1 MLMKKPAAMLLLMGG
16 KSSRMGQDKAQL
28 LLGGQPFWKKI
39 AQELSACGRVYL
51 SVNQTR
57 DGKALEGY
65 PIIRDVVPDC
75 GVMGGLYSAFQA
87 IEEDL
92 LFACACDMPFVNRQ
106 FVQWML
112 NRWEEEG
119 RKGRQWDGIVVCG
132 DDGKNVCGCIPLS
145 GKKPTYCSCPWRRSR
160 PFPAAFKTSTP
171 PKTTG
176 GAFDAQSLCRCTG
189 RRSCGRETLHIAPSY
204 SSAYSSVSITHS
216 FLMRPTR

>member
-1 MLMKKPAAMLLLMGG
+1 MKQENEMLMKKPAAMLLLMGG
-16 KSSRMGQDKAQL
+16 KSSRMRQDKAQL
-28 LLGGQPFWKKI
+28 LLGGQPFWKRI
-39 AQELSACGRVYL
+39 AQELSACGRVYP
-51 SVNQTR
+51 SVDQTR
-57 DGKALEGY
+57 DGQALEGY

-132 DDGKNVCGCIPLS
+132 DDGKTYTTAALYHRRLQGKLEENVR
-145 GKKPTYCSCPWRRSR
+145 KKRLRMHTFVREEANILLLPMGEVTSFSR
-160 PFPAAFKTSTP
+160 CFQNINTP
-171 PKTTG
+171 E
-176 GAFDAQSLCRCTG
+176 AYRLC
-189 RRSCGRETLHIAPSY
+189 L
-204 SSAYSSVSITHS
+204 
-216 FLMRPTR
+216 

>member
-39 AQELSACGRVYL
+39 AQELSACGRLYL
-51 SVNQTR
+51 SVSQTC
-57 DGKALEGY
+57 DEKALEGY

-92 LFACACDMPFVNRQ
+92 LFACACDMPFVNRR
-106 FVQWML
+106 FIRWML

-119 RKGRQWDGIVVCG
+119 QKGRQWDGIVVCG
-132 DDGKNVCGCIPLS
+132 DDGKTYITAALYHRRLQGKLEENVR
-145 GKKPTYCSCPWRRSR
+145 KKRLRMHAFVREEANLLLLPMEEVASFSRCFQNINTPEDYRRC
-160 PFPAAFKTSTP
+160 
-171 PKTTG
+171 
-176 GAFDAQSLCRCTG
+176 L
-189 RRSCGRETLHIAPSY
+189 
-204 SSAYSSVSITHS
+204 
-216 FLMRPTR
+216 

>member
-1 MLMKKPAAMLLLMGG
+1 MKQENEMLMKKPAAMLLLMGG

-39 AQELSACGRVYL
+39 AQELSACGRLYL
-51 SVNQTR
+51 SVSQTC
-57 DGKALEGY
+57 DEKALEGY

-106 FVQWML
+106 FVQGML

-119 RKGRQWDGIVVCG
+119 QKGRQWDGIVVCG
-132 DDGKNVCGCIPLS
+132 DDGKTHATAALYHRRLQ
-145 GKKPTYCSCPWRRSR
+145 GKLEEQVRQRRLRMHTFVREEANILLLPMGEVTSFSR
-160 PFPAAFKTSTP
+160 CFQNINTP
-171 PKTTG
+171 E
-176 GAFDAQSLCRCTG
+176 DYRRC
-189 RRSCGRETLHIAPSY
+189 L
-204 SSAYSSVSITHS
+204 
-216 FLMRPTR
+216 

>member
-1 MLMKKPAAMLLLMGG
+1 MQQETKMRKKQPAAMLLLMGG

-28 LLGGQPFWKKI
+28 LLGGQPIWKKI
-39 AQELSACGRVYL
+39 AQELSACGRLYL
-51 SVNQTR
+51 SVSQTC
-57 DGKALEGY
+57 DEKALEGY

-132 DDGKNVCGCIPLS
+132 DDGKAHTTAALYHRRLQ
-145 GKKPTYCSCPWRRSR
+145 GKLEEQVRQRRLRMHTFVREEANILLLPMGEVTSFSR
-160 PFPAAFKTSTP
+160 CFQNINTP
-171 PKTTG
+171 E
-176 GAFDAQSLCRCTG
+176 DYRRC
-189 RRSCGRETLHIAPSY
+189 L
-204 SSAYSSVSITHS
+204 
-216 FLMRPTR
+216 